1 MSGNSCS
8 CVKLRVPSGVE
19 SVNGEH
25 FSEPGGLGVEVP
37 IASKEH
43 RWRTRTILWELRIA
57 SRLLQFRCDVGAL
70 TRGGIQR
77 KPLRVKANAE
87 DAGLA
92 SGERRVHGARILV
105 T

>member
-8 CVKLRVPSGVE
+8 CAKLRVPSGVE

-37 IASKEH
+37 FASKEH

-57 SRLLQFRCDVGAL
+57 SRLLQFRVDVGAL

-77 KPLRVKANAE
+77 KPVHVKANVSE
-87 DAGLA
+87 AGPA
-92 SGERRVHGARILV
+92 SGERRVRGAGIPV